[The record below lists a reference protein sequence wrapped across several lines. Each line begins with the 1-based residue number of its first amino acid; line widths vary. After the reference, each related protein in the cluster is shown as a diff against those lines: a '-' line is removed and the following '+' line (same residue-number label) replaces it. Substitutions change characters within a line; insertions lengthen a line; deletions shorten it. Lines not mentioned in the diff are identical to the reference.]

1 MINEVWGCYFC
12 EKKVDVV
19 IICNFGSDVYNEVIL
34 VMDGVSLV
42 KILIILDW
50 EEVIRENVVEDIED
64 VEVIF
69 FVGGD

>member
-1 MINEVWGCYFC
+1 MINKVWEFC
-12 EKKVDVV
+12 FYEKKVDVIV
-19 IICNFGSDVYNEVIL
+19 ICNFGGNGYNELIFE
-34 VMDGVSLV
+34 MDGVSLV

-50 EEVIRENVVEDIED
+50 EEVLKENVVKNIED